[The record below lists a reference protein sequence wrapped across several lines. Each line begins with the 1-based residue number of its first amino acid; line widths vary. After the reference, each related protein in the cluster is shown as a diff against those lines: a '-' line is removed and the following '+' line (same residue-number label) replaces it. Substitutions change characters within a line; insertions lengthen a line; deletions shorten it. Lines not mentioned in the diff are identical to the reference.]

1 MVGIKHLS
9 EIYKKQGSEFLDNL
23 FSRDVSVTEKLNG
36 MSFSF
41 ERSIFDGTIY
51 FYKRDQNNPISKIDR
66 VLMQQYEDPI
76 FHIKNLPESVISEI
90 PGGWRFGMEFFLN
103 NSPVS
108 IAYQRSPK
116 NGLVLTHIIVK
127 NEFGDVERTIV
138 DKEELDYWADMID
151 VEAPPIIFQGKL
163 SDEQKVSI
171 NDFISSPNDI
181 LKQEHGTSSFA
192 KYLISILNPN
202 INKTALNDSLDEPI
216 EGIVFRFGHLDGTGE
231 SFTAKILDPIF
242 DDITKQNNLKKSNYF
257 PNDIYGISII
267 EVMNFILDMGV
278 DTFPYAGEDPID
290 KYISYICSVFNDF
303 VEENGEKYL
312 GLDFQE
318 PDYLKTDISS
328 DNLDLIDNEKTKEL
342 ISTEES
348 YRSLFKLVLSAFR
361 KLKKK
366 EGGFFTKGAVEQF
379 NILVR
384 EISEYLNKESIVIES
399 AIPTFD
405 QFRKVKK
412 VFSPMEEEPESE
424 EPVEMDP
431 SQEDIQD
438 NMENILSRGSDT
450 EGEPV
455 NIIIG
460 KFNPFH
466 NGHLKLIKK
475 ANQNNNLPVCVFVVD
490 NGRGFIDSDTK
501 VKMMDL
507 VSSDLSDIV
516 KSVKFVDNDL
526 LSTSVDSL
534 DSKYYPKTLTVGKK
548 RLDNYLLQ
556 SRALKKKE
564 KLDKEFQIQTAPE
577 WVTTHQIND
586 IINDNDYVSFKNNVP
601 KSIHPLWEEIK
612 KCYNK

>member
-9 EIYKKQGSEFLDNL
+9 EIYKKQGAEFLDNL

-41 ERSIFDGTIY
+41 ERSVFDGTIY

-76 FHIKNLPESVISEI
+76 FHIKNLPNSVLSEI
-90 PGGWRFGMEFFLN
+90 PGGWRFGMEFFSN

-116 NGLVLTHIIVK
+116 NGLVLTHIIIK
-127 NEFGDVERTIV
+127 NEFGDVERTVV

-151 VEAPPIIFQGKL
+151 VELPPIIFQGKL
-163 SDEQKVSI
+163 SDDQKVSI
-171 NDFISSPNDI
+171 NDFINSPNDV
-181 LKQEHGTSSFA
+181 LKHDHGTSSFA
-192 KYLISILNPN
+192 KYLIGVLNPN
-202 INKTALNDSLDEPI
+202 IDKTALNDSLDEPI
-216 EGIVFRFGHLDGTGE
+216 EGIVFRFGTLDGTGE

-267 EVMNFILDMGV
+267 EVMNFILDRGV
-278 DTFPYAGEDPID
+278 DTFPYVGEDPID

-303 VEENGEKYL
+303 VEDNGEKYL

-318 PDYLKTDISS
+318 PDYLKTDSSS
-328 DNLDLIDNEKTKEL
+328 DNLDLISNQKTKDL
-342 ISTEES
+342 VSTEES

-379 NILVR
+379 NLLVR
-384 EISEYLNKESIVIES
+384 EISEYLNRETVVVES

-405 QFRKVKK
+405 QFRKVKRT
-412 VFSPMEEEPESE
+412 FSPEEEESEEEPEE
-424 EPVEMDP
+424 TEV
-431 SQEDIQD
+431 SQEDTQD
-438 NMENILSRGSDT
+438 RMEDILSPTDSL
-450 EGEPV
+450 EGEPI
-455 NIIIG
+455 NIVIG
-460 KFNPFH
+460 KFDPFH

-475 ANQNNNLPVCVFVVD
+475 ANQNNNLPVCIFVV
-490 NGRGFIDSDTK
+490 NNKGFIDSDTK
-501 VKMMDL
+501 SKMMDL

-526 LSTSVDSL
+526 LSTSVDNL
-534 DSKYYPKTLTVGKK
+534 DPAYYPKTLTVGKK

-564 KLDKEFQIQTAPE
+564 KLSKEFQIQTAPE

-612 KCYNK
+612 KCYLPK